1 LTKDRIVAEEDAP
14 VSLSER
20 KNALGTGR
28 LGVYSALGAGA
39 GTVPLPWIPDTLAR
53 RIRGALVQDVTAL
66 HGLSLTP
73 EARAVLCEPESAGPA
88 RGFVGQAVRFATGK
102 LLTRFT
108 PLGFLP
114 PLRSAAQTFA
124 LGHLLNRY
132 LDSKRTERSARI
144 DVEEARRLRKAI
156 DESVLFAMRADLP
169 ADASSPR
176 LAPADD
182 QRDQVTQLVDGV
194 IIAAASLPDWIVRR
208 LNAAFDERVVA
219 AQKP

>member
-1 LTKDRIVAEEDAP
+1 LTKDRIVREEESP
-14 VSLSER
+14 VSLAER
-20 KNALGTGR
+20 RNALGTGR

-73 EARAVLCEPESAGPA
+73 EARAVLSEPQPGGVT

-132 LDSKRTERSARI
+132 LDTKRTERSARI
-144 DVEEARRLRKAI
+144 DVEEARRVRKAI
-156 DESVLFAMRADLP
+156 DESVMFAIRADLQTV
-169 ADASSPR
+169 SSPR

-182 QRDQVTQLVDGV
+182 QRNQSTQLIDGV
-194 IIAAASLPDWIVRR
+194 LIAAASLPDWLVRR
-208 LNAAFDERVVA
+208 LNAAFDERVGVA
-219 AQKP
+219 PKP

>member
-1 LTKDRIVAEEDAP
+1 MTKDRIVAEQEAP
-14 VSLSER
+14 VSLTER

-73 EARAVLCEPESAGPA
+73 EARTVLCEPEAAGPS

-132 LDSKRTERSARI
+132 LETKRTERSARI
-144 DVEEARRLRKAI
+144 DVEEARRVRRAI
-156 DESVLFAMRADLP
+156 DESVLFAMRADLQT
-169 ADASSPR
+169 DSSPR

-182 QRDQVTQLVDGV
+182 QRDQATQLIDGV

-208 LNAAFDERVVA
+208 LNAAFDERVGAVH
-219 AQKP
+219 KP

>member
-1 LTKDRIVAEEDAP
+1 VTKPKDRIVVDEDAK
-14 VSLSER
+14 VSLAER
-20 KNALGTGR
+20 KNVLGSGR

-53 RIRGALVQDVTAL
+53 RIRGALAQDVTAL

-73 EARAVLCEPESAGPA
+73 EARAVLCEPEANGPA

-102 LLTRFT
+102 LLARFT

-132 LDSKRTERSARI
+132 LDGKRTERSARI
-144 DVEEARRLRKAI
+144 DVEEARRIRTAI
-156 DESVLFAMRADLP
+156 DESVLYAMRGDLRTDGS
-169 ADASSPR
+169 AHR

-182 QRDQVTQLVDGV
+182 QRDQTTQLIDGV
-194 IIAAASLPDWIVRR
+194 IIAAASLPDWVVRR
-208 LNAAFDERVVA
+208 LNAAFDERIKA
-219 AQKP
+219 